1 MKIRLI
7 FLSSQLKMSKRNFTV
22 DLFSDDEFDDDF
34 DNEDTN
40 LSGYQQIV
48 ADLIQR
54 NTIRNSG
61 EKKKRQRKNEDSP
74 VISNGQISPM
84 KQNMDVSAPNLAS
97 TLNPMVVCFIC
108 RLVFKSFRR
117 PVWKEFKLERPE
129 EQCDKCANISITKAM
144 NEWQEKEKARL
155 GDQFQFK
162 NCTILV
168 QGEMAER
175 ALKRPIKR
183 PISITALNSS
193 SSSHTDDTGARALKG
208 TPWTLFIS
216 SFNLSTQMLKGKR
229 R

>member
-1 MKIRLI
+1 MP
-7 FLSSQLKMSKRNFTV
+7 KRNFTV

-34 DNEDTN
+34 DNEDKDLT
-40 LSGYQQIV
+40 GYNQIV
-48 ADLIQR
+48 ADLTQR

-61 EKKKRQRKNEDSP
+61 EKKKNERKNEDSP

-84 KQNMDVSAPNLAS
+84 KQSMDVSAPTLAP

-129 EQCDKCANISITKAM
+129 EQCDKCCNKSVANAM

-175 ALKRPIKR
+175 ALKRPIKK
-183 PISITALNSS
+183 PISISALNSS
-193 SSSHTDDTGARALKG
+193 SSSHTDDTGAHALKG
-208 TPWTLFIS
+208 TPWKLFIS
-216 SFNLSTQMLKGKR
+216 PFNLPTQILKGKR
-229 R
+229 RKRAILIHRKQHF